1 MVGRRRG
8 GGRVDE
14 LPLCDTPGLAFD
26 DVGAR
31 IGGWMSDSGV
41 RRSVVLVTVAAFLV
55 AGCGGDG
62 SSVAAEGGPGETV
75 AVRAADNRF
84 IAEEVRVRAG
94 TEIVWTNTGRN
105 PHDVVPAEGNGWGVA
120 LDAFAP
126 GSEYRRV
133 FSEPG
138 TYAYYCTIHGTA
150 GAGMKGVVIVE
161 E

>member
-1 MVGRRRG
+1 
-8 GGRVDE
+8 
-14 LPLCDTPGLAFD
+14 
-26 DVGAR
+26 
-31 IGGWMSDSGV
+31 
-41 RRSVVLVTVAAFLV
+41 VLVTFGALLA
-55 AGCGGDG
+55 AGCGGD
-62 SSVAAEGGPGETV
+62 SPRVTAEGGPGKTV

-84 IAEEVRVRAG
+84 IAEEVRVRVG

-105 PHDVVPAEGNGWGVA
+105 PHDVVPAEGNGWGVD
-120 LDAFAP
+120 LDAFGP

-138 TYAYYCTIHGTA
+138 TYVYYCTIHGTA